1 MSVKWQCSGD
11 KKPILCTQS
20 HIMKYLQLSRRQQGC
35 HITLEYQSIFV
46 AIPLVCV
53 SQTRYLWK
61 DCHGNQ
67 QTFITQMLPSQG
79 FVLHQGLSSVSLSEI
94 WEVQWS
100 ICVNIAWCGSDY
112 MDRAVTAN
120 FIIIEMWLRF
130 EKKINKNMCQKIFL
144 IVTVIFLSKW
154 IYYRFFNE
162 IVPSYS
168 KF

>member
-1 MSVKWQCSGD
+1 MIKSQFYAHSPAWWS
-11 KKPILCTQS
+11 TF
-20 HIMKYLQLSRRQQGC
+20 QLSRRQQGC

-120 FIIIEMWLRF
+120 FIIRDVVKIW
-130 EKKINKNMCQKIFL
+130 KKKKKRICVQKFFL
-144 IVTVIFLSKW
+144 IITVIFLSQW